1 MKTFNA
7 LLGWGF
13 NKKPVFC
20 GSGSGSS
27 SSNSDNGSSSNDN
40 DNTFSETLANIFT

>member
-1 MKTFNA
+1 MNTFNA

-20 GSGSGSS
+20 GGGGGSS
-27 SSNSDNGSSSNDN
+27 SSMQY
-40 DNTFSETLANIFT
+40 